1 MELIKFDD
9 TCKVLRDNGY
19 DEWDNPIQEE
29 VYSGKCRYQQGVQAY
44 MGISQRNSVLFLDG
58 DVRLSENDTVSV
70 VLSNGVERGG
80 NVKTVRNIEMPLTHK
95 RMTRIEIVH
104 DMEKREDEE

>member
-9 TCKVLRDNGY
+9 TCKVFRDNGEY
-19 DEWDNPIQEE
+19 DEWSIPLKREQI
-29 VYSGKCRYQQGVQAY
+29 YSGKCRYQQGVQAY

-58 DVRLSENDTVSV
+58 DVRLSENDSIEV

-80 NVKTVRNIEMPLTHK
+80 VVKTVRNVEMPLTHK
-95 RMTRIEIVH
+95 RLTRIEIIQ
-104 DMEKREDEE
+104 DTESKEE